1 MLDHN
6 CLWYKEMKVQIVIV
20 YGIKWKCEG
29 LFQATDIER
38 A

>member
-1 MLDHN
+1 M
-6 CLWYKEMKVQIVIV
+6 EVQIVIV
-20 YGIKWKCEG
+20 YDIKWKCEG